1 MVERT
6 NGDTLCIKKILN
18 PVSDQIINTLKVHF
32 SNKPLLNAVNNRQ
45 LRISLFRFIEKP
57 CIFECHAHTVG
68 QCAEQP
74 HVRFRKGLFVIEVL
88 QAYISSYRITNNDR
102 YKQDRFWEVCSW

>member
-68 QCAEQP
+68 QGTEQP
-74 HVRFRKGLFVIEVL
+74 YIRFRKSLFVIEVL
-88 QAYISSYRITNNDR
+88 KADVSSYRVTDIQG
-102 YKQDRFWEVCSW
+102 YKQN